1 MKSKYYLFGLPLLA
15 LFATACGNKTS
26 APEAE
31 EMSDDIN
38 EFTVGQKF
46 IYADKNYRVDT
57 DNGTVYLQMSTS
69 VQWPD
74 ELGAYDIAALQESLI
89 RKAYRDSA
97 STTVKEAIKK
107 YIEDTSIVDG
117 VKDVVAVDSL
127 PADSMTYFSNVT
139 ANVLDMDE
147 SMVTYQIVG
156 STFLGGAHPMT
167 GVRPFTYDFAEGKVL
182 DASNIF
188 LPGTPNDSV
197 MPIIA
202 GALARQMGIPVSSL
216 EDAGIFVSQL
226 TYPGRPYIN
235 NNILY
240 FHYDP
245 YEVGPYSLGNVDV
258 AVYPFEIDR
267 FLDPAVKKLF
277 NTGL

>member
-1 MKSKYYLFGLPLLA
+1 MKSKYYLLGLPLVA
-15 LFATACGNKTS
+15 LIATACGNGS
-26 APEAE
+26 ASKQG

-46 IYADKNYRVDT
+46 FYADKNYRVDT
-57 DNGTVYLQMSTS
+57 DYGTVYLQMSTS

-89 RKAYRDSA
+89 KKAYRDSA
-97 STTVKEAIKK
+97 STTVKEAIQK

-117 VKDVVAVDSL
+117 AKDVVAVDSL
-127 PADSMTYFSNVT
+127 PVDSMTYFSNVT
-139 ANVLDMDE
+139 ANVLDLDE
-147 SMVTYQIVG
+147 AMVTYQIVG

-182 DASNIF
+182 DSSNIF
-188 LPGTPNDSV
+188 LPDVTNDSV
-197 MPIIA
+197 MPIITE
-202 GALARQMGIPVSSL
+202 ALARQLGVPVSSL

-226 TYPGRPYIN
+226 TYPGRPYITN
-235 NNILY
+235 NVLY

-258 AVYPFEIDR
+258 AVYPYEIER

-277 NTGL
+277 NPEL

>member
-1 MKSKYYLFGLPLLA
+1 MKPKYRLIGLPILVLLA
-15 LFATACGNKTS
+15 ACGGKTS
-26 APEAE
+26 STEEAE
-31 EMSDDIN
+31 MSEDIN

-46 IYADKNYRVDT
+46 LYADKNYRVDT
-57 DNGTVYLQMSTS
+57 DYGTVYLQMSTS

-97 STTVKEAIKK
+97 SVTVKEAIKK

-117 VKDVVAVDSL
+117 AIDVVAVDSL
-127 PADSMTYFSNVT
+127 PADSMTYFSSVT
-139 ANVLDMDE
+139 ANVLDIDE

-156 STFLGGAHPMT
+156 STYLGGAHPMT

-182 DASNIF
+182 DISNIF
-188 LPGTPNDSV
+188 LPDTPTDSV
-197 MPIIA
+197 MPIIT

-216 EDAGIFVSQL
+216 EDAGIFVNQL
-226 TYPGRPYIN
+226 TYPGRPYITN
-235 NNILY
+235 NVLY

-245 YEVGPYSLGNVDV
+245 YEIGPYSLGNVDV

-267 FLDPAVKKLF
+267 FLAPGVKKLF
-277 NTGL
+277 NQGL

>member
-1 MKSKYYLFGLPLLA
+1 MKSKYYLLGLPVLALLA
-15 LFATACGNKTS
+15 AACGGNKAS
-26 APEAE
+26 APDT

-57 DNGTVYLQMSTS
+57 DYGTVYLQMSTS

-89 RKAYRDSA
+89 KKAYRDSA

-117 VKDVVAVDSL
+117 VKEVVAVDSL

-147 SMVTYQIVG
+147 SMVTYQIIG
-156 STFLGGAHPMT
+156 STFLGGAHPTT

-182 DASNIF
+182 DTSNIF
-188 LPGTPNDSV
+188 LPDVPVDSV

-202 GALARQMGIPVSSL
+202 EALARQMGIPVSSL
-216 EDAGIFVSQL
+216 EDAGIFVNQF

-245 YEVGPYSLGNVDV
+245 YEIGPYSLGNVDV

-267 FLDPAVKKLF
+267 FLDPAVRKLF